1 MFTLTGRTF
10 ISYEDH
16 LGRATVSLLTQ
27 SQGNSDEKE
36 WYVLLV
42 DLIASNQ
49 KVYIASFRGMAVDIE
64 QVKSIIFNGNIDER
78 SRIVGLRKLIMEAIQ
93 IHEKKISLNFNK

>member
-27 SQGNSDEKE
+27 SQGNSDENE
-36 WYVLLV
+36 WYALLV

-64 QVKSIIFNGNIDER
+64 QVKSIIFQDSIDEG
-78 SRIVGLRKLIMEAIQ
+78 SRNVGLRNLIMESIR
-93 IHEKKISLNFNK
+93 IHEKKISLNFHK